1 MYRCDICGISTNLK
15 TNYKR
20 HLNTKKHRQ
29 QDELYKQ
36 NKTLNSNTL
45 KMTQN
50 DPKKTQ
56 NDPEADPDPKSMT
69 QNDPKMT
76 QNDPI
81 FQITSKKINK
91 FPCQYCDK
99 LFSTKAHMRRHEM
112 YRCKDKIEHTLQLA
126 LDKESK
132 ENKELHKKIDQL
144 IEHNKII
151 MESTMNNNSNNI
163 TNNINTDNSTN
174 IQQTNNIVIRNYGN
188 EDLSHLTQN
197 VMDQLISTPGDMI
210 KNLTRLIHFNK
221 NKPENMNLY
230 IPSKKQKHMKKFK
243 HNKWVLEPKIP
254 LIEDI
259 VDRNYLILDTH
270 FEEQGGNNRLTDES
284 KHYYENYQKL
294 MDQKNSKLLKSV
306 RDECEYTI
314 LNNSSK
320 VKDNH
325 GLKY

>member
-20 HLNTKKHRQ
+20 HLNTKKHLRNLQ
-29 QDELYKQ
+29 LQEA
-36 NKTLNSNTL
+36 NKCVIIT
-45 KMTQN
+45 
-50 DPKKTQ
+50 DPK
-56 NDPEADPDPKSMT
+56 MT

-76 QNDPI
+76 QNDPKSKFDPKI
-81 FQITSKKINK
+81 SLKNDPKMTQNDPKSKKGINK
-91 FPCQYCDK
+91 KMFACQYCNK
-99 LFSTKAHMRRHEM
+99 LFSTKAHMRRHEIH
-112 YRCKDKIEHTLQLA
+112 RCKFKTQHDLQVA
-126 LDKESK
+126 LDKEAK
-132 ENKELHKKIDQL
+132 ENIELHKKIDQL
-144 IEHNKII
+144 IEHNKLI
-151 MESTMNNNSNNI
+151 METTMNNNSNNI

-197 VMDQLISTPGDMI
+197 VMDKLIAAPGDMI
-210 KNLTRLIHFNK
+210 KNLTKLIHFNK

-243 HNKWVLEPKIP
+243 DNEWVLEPKIP

-270 FEEQGGNNRLTDES
+270 FEEQGGSNRLSNEN

-294 MDQKNSKLLKSV
+294 MDQKDSKLMKSV
-306 RDECEYTI
+306 REQCEYTI
-314 LNNSSK
+314 LNNSEK
-320 VKDNH
+320 VKDKL